1 MIAARLPLLAELFE
15 VVEAE
20 TPYGG
25 RSRTYDPVGS
35 AWIRSGATRR
45 RDRSEAGATTTIET
59 LMAESRADTRLIA
72 GRVLRFGGAD
82 WRIASGER
90 FGGRAILNLERMR

>member
-1 MIAARLPLLAELFE
+1 MTASRLPLLAELFE
-15 VVEAE
+15 VVEVE

-25 RSRTYDPVGS
+25 RSRTYDLVGS
-35 AWIRSGATRR
+35 AWIRSGRTRR
-45 RDRSEAGATTTIET
+45 RDRSEAGTTTTAEI
-59 LMAESRADTRLIA
+59 LMAESRVDSRLIA

-90 FGGRAILNLERMR
+90 SSGRAILNLERMR